1 MELLIILMLI
11 LLNGVF
17 AMSEIA
23 LVSSKKVRLEA
34 AAKSGKKGAATA
46 LKLSLAPNRFLS
58 TVQIG
63 ITLIGLLTGIYSGE
77 NITNTLEAYLVQF
90 EPVKEIADGLAVTIV
105 LVAITFSSLLLG
117 ELIPKRIGLAN
128 PERIARFVA
137 PLMKFLST
145 ITHPFVWILTNTS
158 DIILKILNIDTSK
171 KNKITEEEIKAII
184 QEGTQGGEIQKIEQ
198 DIVERVFMLGDR
210 KINSLMTNRT
220 DLTFINI
227 NNDFKLVRDTINKDL
242 HRIYPVVENDKDNIM
257 GVVMLKDLFVAF
269 QSDNFNLR
277 NYLKPAQ
284 YLTEST
290 SAYKALEKFK
300 TSRVNYSLV
309 TNEYGL
315 VIGIITINDIL
326 QALVGDV
333 SEFYTDDYQ
342 LSQREDGSWLVDGQ
356 YPISEFMR
364 QFDIDY
370 INKASN
376 ITTVAGVVLWEL
388 NHIPKIGEKIVWNG
402 LELEVLDMDNIKIDK
417 ILVKPLGENAHLPH
431 STN

>member
-1 MELLIILMLI
+1 MLI

-242 HRIYPVVENDKDNIM
+242 HRIYPVVENDKDNIL

-333 SEFYTDDYQ
+333 SEFYMDDYQ

>member
-242 HRIYPVVENDKDNIM
+242 HRIYPVVENDKDNIV

>member
-242 HRIYPVVENDKDNIM
+242 HRIYPVVENDKDNIL

-333 SEFYTDDYQ
+333 SEFYMDDYQ

-376 ITTVAGVVLWEL
+376 ISTVAGVVLWEL

-417 ILVKPLGENAHLPH
+417 ILVKPLSENAPLAALY
-431 STN
+431 

>member
-227 NNDFKLVRDTINKDL
+227 NNDFKLVRDTVNKDL
-242 HRIYPVVENDKDNIM
+242 HRIYPVVENDKDNIL

-277 NYLKPAQ
+277 NYLKQAQ

-376 ITTVAGVVLWEL
+376 ISTVAGVVLWEL

-431 STN
+431 STD

>member
-242 HRIYPVVENDKDNIM
+242 HRIYPVVENDKDNIL

>member
-242 HRIYPVVENDKDNIM
+242 HRIYPVVENDKDNIL

-333 SEFYTDDYQ
+333 SEFYMDDYQ

-376 ITTVAGVVLWEL
+376 ISTVAGVVLWEL

>member
-1 MELLIILMLI
+1 
-11 LLNGVF
+11 
-17 AMSEIA
+17 MSEIA

-242 HRIYPVVENDKDNIM
+242 HRIYPVVENDKDNIL

>member
-1 MELLIILMLI
+1 
-11 LLNGVF
+11 
-17 AMSEIA
+17 
-23 LVSSKKVRLEA
+23 
-34 AAKSGKKGAATA
+34 
-46 LKLSLAPNRFLS
+46 
-58 TVQIG
+58 
-63 ITLIGLLTGIYSGE
+63 
-77 NITNTLEAYLVQF
+77 
-90 EPVKEIADGLAVTIV
+90 
-105 LVAITFSSLLLG
+105 
-117 ELIPKRIGLAN
+117 
-128 PERIARFVA
+128 
-137 PLMKFLST
+137 
-145 ITHPFVWILTNTS
+145 
-158 DIILKILNIDTSK
+158 
-171 KNKITEEEIKAII
+171 
-184 QEGTQGGEIQKIEQ
+184 
-198 DIVERVFMLGDR
+198 MLGDR

-242 HRIYPVVENDKDNIM
+242 HRIYPVVENDKDNIL

>member
-242 HRIYPVVENDKDNIM
+242 HRIYPVVENDKDNIL

-333 SEFYTDDYQ
+333 SEFYMDDYQ